1 MTCLLG
7 VSFHSHFKLQVTTE
21 GAVLPFHWLHI
32 STMSPV
38 PAPSFMSWKAQLKML
53 KTNPEKNPNIS
64 DGFSSLIC
72 FTAGTVV
79 PAQMR

>member
-7 VSFHSHFKLQVTTE
+7 VSFHSHFKLQVTTT

-32 STMSPV
+32 PAMSPV

-53 KTNPEKNPNIS
+53 KTNPEKNPTFQM
-64 DGFSSLIC
+64 DL
-72 FTAGTVV
+72 V
-79 PAQMR
+79 PLSVLLQEQ